1 MGYPTS
7 REERARFW
15 LGQLSHSQN
24 MLRPHIEASQ
34 VLVDQYFNDPTTER
48 EKMASS
54 SGAGLDEHV
63 RRTKSGIIFGWIDQS
78 LANMVDRDPIFQVF
92 PETKEAAVKIDPE
105 DSSSLSMAQG
115 AGKIV
120 NYRYRDTNQR
130 DVDEAVARDAFLYP
144 YGVAKIGYN
153 LDYDTRFQDIV
164 SIDEELLEF
173 DTPEEENLFFSTG
186 SSIRVTVEQDHID
199 HIDAHTLFMQTAAA
213 TFPPDTFDLVES
225 AVQDHIKVHQTYL
238 NRKEPEANVNVKIES
253 PFAVRWLPEMFLT
266 DQLSLDGP
274 RDARWCAFGWQ
285 LPIEEVKAKPEYE
298 RTSKIEP
305 SRLRD
310 TPEKPAD
317 MDSDGFDVVNG
328 WEVWAKNWPVGPNKF
343 QDLVFT
349 VVEDHPDFIQYEEE
363 WPYDRIDDYPC
374 EVLVYQSGVKSWYNK
389 APLLMAG
396 GDTVQSLLNEVLD
409 SYLSVV
415 RKQKNIWLVDSAA
428 GFEPSLVEDILDAPD
443 GSIIEVPGLSE
454 AKGSPIMALPF
465 HSVPNEKTD
474 IVAILQQ
481 MFDRGAG
488 TPQPVQLP
496 KTDTAT
502 EANILEKR
510 NTARENRRSNL
521 LSQFQTRK
529 ARKMFQLDT
538 QFKPERSFL
547 IDRNAE
553 KFLELTPE
561 MAEGEYLFSMDI
573 TSHSTALSV
582 ERSQWMDLLNLFAGL
597 TPIMMQTFGLPP
609 NLPEVARRL
618 LVRGFEEKVVEEILP
633 MLDQAA
639 SQMQAGGAVGPGP
652 QVPGGVP
659 PVEEGASPTA
669 AQGAQEAK
677 LNGQSVGQGVGPLQP
692 DSVNRDIPNDGKQSG
707 NSVAGGNR

>member
-15 LGQLSHSQN
+15 LGQLAHSQN

-48 EKMASS
+48 EKMVSS

-78 LANMVDRDPIFQVF
+78 LANMVDRDPVFQVF

-105 DSSSLSMAQG
+105 DSSSLSMAQR

-186 SSIRVTVEQDHID
+186 SNIRVTTEQDHVL

-225 AVQDHIKVHQTYL
+225 AVQDHIKFHQTYL
-238 NRKEPEANVNVKIES
+238 NRKEPEPNANVKIES

-474 IVAILQQ
+474 KVAILQQ

-652 QVPGGVP
+652 QNPGGVP

-677 LNGQSVGQGVGPLQP
+677 LNGQSVGRGVGPLQP
-692 DSVNRDIPNDGKQSG
+692 DSFNRDIPNDGKQPG
-707 NSVAGGNR
+707 NSVSGGNR